1 MAENKVSDTV
11 NDMVNSMVEDI
22 NSAQNGSNKVSAI
35 KDNVGYDMSRV
46 HSANLKILKEIDR
59 ICRKYKIQYALDAG
73 TLIGAGRH
81 KGFIPWDDDADIVFT
96 RNQFEAFKK
105 VVRRELPDTMELV
118 EPDSFHEGKAFFDFT
133 PRIIYKK
140 SRMHPDSNKM
150 DYYDGKL
157 NHLWV
162 DLFIL
167 DKLPKGKAAAEITR
181 FLHKAVYGLAMGH
194 RHDLDYTKYSL
205 MYKVFVGG
213 LATIGKFIPMKA
225 IFFMQKAIALKDK
238 HSKGDLRYYSNY
250 QPDYLYVTLHKDWCE
265 EVIDAPF
272 EDTTLMIPKGWD
284 PVLKEVYGDYMQLP
298 PEEKRVP
305 THSSL
310 QIQVYD

>member
-1 MAENKVSDTV
+1 MAENMENTNTVSV
-11 NDMVNSMVEDI
+11 NKISGID
-22 NSAQNGSNKVSAI
+22 I
-35 KDNVGYDMSRV
+35 KDNAGYDMSRV
-46 HSANLKILKEIDR
+46 HRANLTILKEIDR

-73 TLIGAGRH
+73 TLIGAVRH

-105 VVRRELPDTMELV
+105 VVKRELPDTMELV
-118 EPDSFHEGKAFFDFT
+118 EPGSFHGGKAFYDFT

-140 SRMHPDSNKM
+140 SRMHPDSDKM

-181 FLHKAVYGLAMGH
+181 FLHKAIYGLAMGH
-194 RHDLDYTKYSL
+194 RHDLDYSKYSL
-205 MYKVFVGG
+205 MHKIFVGG
-213 LATIGKFIPMKA
+213 LATAGKLIPLKA
-225 IFFMQKAIALKDK
+225 IFAMQKAIALKDRY
-238 HSKGDLRYYSNY
+238 SKGDLRYYSNY

-284 PVLKEVYGDYMQLP
+284 PVLKEIYGNYMQLP
-298 PEEKRVP
+298 PEEQRIP

-310 QIQVYD
+310 QIQVYDE

>member
-73 TLIGAGRH
+73 TLIGAVRH

-118 EPDSFHEGKAFFDFT
+118 EPDSFHEGK
-133 PRIIYKK
+133 
-140 SRMHPDSNKM
+140 S
-150 DYYDGKL
+150 
-157 NHLWV
+157 
-162 DLFIL
+162 
-167 DKLPKGKAAAEITR
+167 
-181 FLHKAVYGLAMGH
+181 
-194 RHDLDYTKYSL
+194 
-205 MYKVFVGG
+205 
-213 LATIGKFIPMKA
+213 
-225 IFFMQKAIALKDK
+225 IF
-238 HSKGDLRYYSNY
+238 
-250 QPDYLYVTLHKDWCE
+250 
-265 EVIDAPF
+265 
-272 EDTTLMIPKGWD
+272 
-284 PVLKEVYGDYMQLP
+284 
-298 PEEKRVP
+298 
-305 THSSL
+305 
-310 QIQVYD
+310 

>member
-1 MAENKVSDTV
+1 MQILSLHVISLKHLKSSKKRT
-11 NDMVNSMVEDI
+11 SRY
-22 NSAQNGSNKVSAI
+22 NGT
-35 KDNVGYDMSRV
+35 GRT
-46 HSANLKILKEIDR
+46 R
-59 ICRKYKIQYALDAG
+59 QFPWRKSI
-73 TLIGAGRH
+73 
-81 KGFIPWDDDADIVFT
+81 
-96 RNQFEAFKK
+96 
-105 VVRRELPDTMELV
+105 
-118 EPDSFHEGKAFFDFT
+118 FDFT

-265 EVIDAPF
+265 EVIDAP
-272 EDTTLMIPKGWD
+272 
-284 PVLKEVYGDYMQLP
+284 LKIRRL
-298 PEEKRVP
+298 
-305 THSSL
+305 
-310 QIQVYD
+310 